1 VASIVAHTSLGRIRT
16 TASTSGPLVT
26 RIDAA
31 EFLNVSVRQ
40 VDRLIADGSLPAVRI
55 GERSIRIR
63 QSALDALL
71 VPVIHG
77 GPGGRPAA

>member
-1 VASIVAHTSLGRIRT
+1 
-16 TASTSGPLVT
+16 VT
-26 RIDAA
+26 RSDAA

-77 GPGGRPAA
+77 GPSGRPAA

>member
-1 VASIVAHTSLGRIRT
+1 MSA
-16 TASTSGPLVT
+16 SGPLVT
-26 RIDAA
+26 RNDAA
-31 EFLNVSVRQ
+31 EFLNVSLRQ